1 MSKEFFIFYFNLDS
15 SWTWLGHEGEK
26 NWKKGEIFYNPAQSI
41 SFLLWNVRDFSS
53 LFDMQLIDT
62 ELGSLALLCEVW
74 QCSSFAVLSSN
85 SWTLSVSSLSTCIYP
100 KALFIGWIIT
110 PLGLTKWQHPFFF
123 EVLKI
128 LGSQIIPHPF
138 SYDTFFFWVWKILG
152 PQPITI
158 VFLPCED

>member
-1 MSKEFFIFYFNLDS
+1 MAWTRRRKKLKKRGDFLQS
-15 SWTWLGHEGEK
+15 STIYLFLALECQRFLISFRYATHWHWTWLVGT
-26 NWKKGEIFYNPAQSI
+26 A
-41 SFLLWNVRDFSS
+41 LWG
-53 LFDMQLIDT
+53 M
-62 ELGSLALLCEVW
+62 
-74 QCSSFAVLSSN
+74 AVLFLCCIVKLYCQSN
-85 SWTLSVSSLSTCIYP
+85 SWTLSVSSLSTYIYP

-138 SYDTFFFWVWKILG
+138 SNDTFFFWVWKILR

-158 VFLPCED
+158 VFLHCED

>member
-1 MSKEFFIFYFNLDS
+1 MAWTRRRKKLKKRGDFLQS
-15 SWTWLGHEGEK
+15 ST
-26 NWKKGEIFYNPAQSI
+26 I
-41 SFLLWNVRDFSS
+41 
-53 LFDMQLIDT
+53 
-62 ELGSLALLCEVW
+62 
-74 QCSSFAVLSSN
+74 
-85 SWTLSVSSLSTCIYP
+85 SLSCFGMSEISHLFSICNSLTLNLARWHCSVRYGSALSLLYCQATLGLSRSHLSRPVFTP